1 VRFDLEQ
8 ESHQQQLHD
17 ACLCV
22 LVLANTDLSCVRT
35 VASEM
40 AFLLAICSGSIA
52 EEGANSALRLR
63 R

>member
-1 VRFDLEQ
+1 
-8 ESHQQQLHD
+8 
-17 ACLCV
+17 
-22 LVLANTDLSCVRT
+22 